1 MPLPRQG
8 WRRRTAEF
16 FARVA
21 LARRCPASLL
31 ATVGRE
37 KARLLESNRALGTAH
52 GGSEIYRRERP
63 LELDL
68 RPPPRPADARD
79 RELDPRFAADFLPP
93 ELRAADFRP
102 PDLRPPERLDGRV
115 DDFRLPDDAFR
126 PDFLVPEDLDAP
138 AEVFLRPPPEDLRLL
153 DPPDRVD
160 APDLLAPPE
169 LPDALEPP
177 EPPADRLDPADVP
190 ALRVELEDPAV
201 RVELEDP
208 LSEELERLAPPNAP
222 VPAPEVEA
230 GGTAAP
236 APPPNDPPPEAP
248 PPVALLPPPKAP
260 PPVAL
265 PPPEPVPAKDDS
277 CFLPDP
283 FGRPLLPRGA
293 PPPNRSSS
301 SSSSSSSPSATTVAS
316 VSASSSSSESSAL
329 SQRRSL

>member
-68 RPPPRPADARD
+68 RPPPRPPEARD

-93 ELRAADFRP
+93 ELRAADFRAP
-102 PDLRPPERLDGRV
+102 ALRAPERLDGRLE
-115 DDFRLPDDAFR
+115 DFRAPDDAFR
-126 PDFLVPEDLDAP
+126 PDFFPSEDLDAP
-138 AEVFLRPPPEDLRLL
+138 PEVFLRPPPDDLRLL
-153 DPPDRVD
+153 DPLEP
-160 APDLLAPPE
+160 
-169 LPDALEPP
+169 LEPP
-177 EPPADRLDPADVP
+177 AERLDPADVP

-201 RVELEDP
+201 RVEPEDP
-208 LSEELERLAPPNAP
+208 LSEELDRLAPPNEP
-222 VPAPEVEA
+222 LPAPEVEA

-236 APPPNDPPPEAP
+236 APPPNDPLPEAP

-260 PPVAL
+260 PPGAL
-265 PPPEPVPAKDDS
+265 PPPEPVPASDDS

-283 FGRPLLPRGA
+283 LGRPLLPRGA